1 MAIDINVIRK
11 KEEVEATKKVLLE
24 ILQELHK
31 GCVVHCHY
39 IPGLD
44 QFFVIC
50 YVDENDDDPFV
61 TIKYDYEEALNMTCD
76 VTIN

>member
-1 MAIDINVIRK
+1 MAIDINVNRK

-31 GCVVHCHY
+31 SYVIHCHY
-39 IPGLD
+39 LPDLD

-50 YVDENDDDPFV
+50 YFDIHDDDAYF
-61 TIKYDYEEALNMTCD
+61 TMNFDYDEALQLISD
-76 VTIN
+76 AI